1 MSHKLFRTE
10 AHTARLLTYL
20 LSIVDSFPGQ
30 FLVEKLVGVVEDE
43 CFKKNM
49 MLNAPRKTDV
59 NSYTV
64 FENL

>member
-1 MSHKLFRTE
+1 MSHKLFLTE
-10 AHTARLLTYL
+10 ARILLDY
-20 LSIVDSFPGQ
+20 SIGVDSFPGQ